1 MKIITR
7 IALLLAILTAF
18 TSKAQLLTE
27 NFSYT
32 TAGNITTA
40 SSGVWATHSGSTF
53 IPQYTNTGMT
63 FTGHAGSGVGGSM
76 TLASSGV
83 ADVNRTFTSQ
93 NSGSVYMSCLVNFSS
108 TTSTSADYFLHFN
121 SATLNAR
128 VVAQKSGTVLR
139 FGVNKAAAPSPVA
152 TDFAFGT
159 TYLLVLKYTFIAGT
173 ANDQVD
179 LWILPAFATSEA
191 LAGAPLQ
198 TTTAGADATAIS
210 AVSIRQGTPPVGS
223 IDALY
228 VGTTWATA
236 VPAGTT
242 VPTVATTTATSITVN
257 SASSG
262 GNVTADGGA
271 TVTARGVVYG
281 TATAPTLA
289 NSVVTTGSGTGS
301 YTSSLSGLAVNTR
314 YYYRAYATNS
324 VNTAYGSEA
333 NFYTLA
339 NTPGTLVIGTPTS
352 TTIPVSF
359 NSGTENSN
367 PGITTYAIQETG
379 GLYVQGGGSL
389 GATAAWNTAAGW
401 GTISVSG
408 LANNTTYT
416 FQVKARN
423 GSSVETAFGA
433 TASGTTTGPVAP
445 VITPASPTGNYN
457 TAFSYSIIA
466 SNSPTS
472 YAISSGT
479 LPTGITLNTT
489 TGLLS
494 GTPTQIGTFNVD
506 FTATNPGGTSPAA
519 TISITINQ
527 ASQTITFGALTAV
540 TYGDAPFALTGTA
553 SSGLT
558 VSYVSSNTSVATVS
572 GNTVTILAEGTTTIT
587 ASQSGD
593 ANYTAATS
601 VDRTLTVNKKNLTII
616 NVTANNK
623 VQDGGTTATLA
634 GIASLVGVVSGEE
647 SNVTLGGTPTATFA
661 SATPGTGIAV
671 TVTGYTLSGSASGN
685 YTLSQPTG
693 LTANIT
699 ALAAPDATAATGVSY
714 NGFTANW
721 NAVTG
726 ALSYE
731 IDVFTG
737 GITPGQNIAVWTFPT
752 SGTTVTPS
760 IASTNNTT
768 KTLTVNGGTSA
779 LTNGGGLPNTQAP
792 SATAW
797 TSGSNTKFWQ
807 IEINTIGF
815 SDLKLSSVQR
825 SSGTGPRDFKI
836 QYNIGSGWNDVSGGT
851 ISVGNDNTTGVVS
864 DLSLPAG
871 CDNISSVLVRWIMT
885 SNTSVNNAA
894 VQSTGTSRIDD
905 IYVTGSIVSQQ
916 FVPGYNALNVGNT
929 TSYNVTGLSPETSYS
944 YRVRA
949 VNGSFTTGNSDEIT
963 VVTATG
969 PAIWDG
975 DSWSNVT
982 GPTASIEAVIEGT
995 YSTALSG
1002 GFTAKKLT
1010 LTSGSFTVNAN
1021 TNVTVVDEVVNDMT
1035 AADFVVES
1043 NANLLQGGTI
1053 NNNSG
1058 NITVRRE
1065 SAAIKR
1071 LDYTLWSAPVTGQG
1085 LYAFSKFTLPNRFY
1099 VYDSSNDT
1107 YSNSVGFN
1115 LENLQYPSPLVAPNG
1130 VNGNDLANVPFVT
1143 GNGYLIRVP
1152 YDHPTTATPYAGTFT
1167 GVPNTGTITISSLT
1181 SGLYYAIGN
1190 PYPSTI
1196 DADTFI
1202 GDNGIGDTLAPGDG
1216 LYFWRKT
1223 NNAASSSYATY
1234 TTAGGVASGG
1244 DTSAVPIVPNG
1255 VIQVG
1260 EGFIVRATA
1269 TAIEFNND
1277 QRIANNDNQFLKTNL
1292 VERNRIWLNL
1302 TNATAN
1308 VNQMMVSYMTGATQ
1322 DIDAGIDGRFF
1333 NDTPT
1338 ALNSLVNNEEFAIQ
1352 GRSLPFEATD
1362 IVPLAFKAEAEGNYS
1377 ISIDHVDGLF
1387 TGGVQA
1393 IYLKDNL
1400 TATTNNLNTGAY
1412 SFATAAGTFNNRFEI
1427 VYQTQLANPVFT
1439 GNAVVIYSQ
1448 NNGFVVNSGNFVM
1461 SSIKVFDIRGRL
1473 IEEKKA
1479 INSNQTTINGGLSNG
1494 VLLVQI
1500 TTQDGV
1506 TVTKKVIR

>member
-1 MKIITR
+1 M
-7 IALLLAILTAF
+7 
-18 TSKAQLLTE
+18 
-27 NFSYT
+27 
-32 TAGNITTA
+32 
-40 SSGVWATHSGSTF
+40 
-53 IPQYTNTGMT
+53 
-63 FTGHAGSGVGGSM
+63 
-76 TLASSGV
+76 
-83 ADVNRTFTSQ
+83 
-93 NSGSVYMSCLVNFSS
+93 
-108 TTSTSADYFLHFN
+108 
-121 SATLNAR
+121 
-128 VVAQKSGTVLR
+128 
-139 FGVNKAAAPSPVA
+139 
-152 TDFAFGT
+152 
-159 TYLLVLKYTFIAGT
+159 
-173 ANDQVD
+173 
-179 LWILPAFATSEA
+179 
-191 LAGAPLQ
+191 
-198 TTTAGADATAIS
+198 
-210 AVSIRQGTPPVGS
+210 
-223 IDALY
+223 
-228 VGTTWATA
+228 
-236 VPAGTT
+236 
-242 VPTVATTTATSITVN
+242 
-257 SASSG
+257 
-262 GNVTADGGA
+262 
-271 TVTARGVVYG
+271 YG

-301 YTSSLSGLAVNTR
+301 YTSALTGLSVNTR

-324 VNTAYGSEA
+324 VNTAYGSES

-359 NSGTENSN
+359 DSGTENSN
-367 PGITTYAIQETG
+367 PGTTTYAIQETG
-379 GLYVQGGGSL
+379 GLYVQAGGAL
-389 GATAAWNTAAGW
+389 GATAVWNTAAGW

-408 LANNTTYT
+408 LANTTTYT
-416 FQVKARN
+416 FHTKARN
-423 GSSVETAFGA
+423 GSLVETAFGA
-433 TASGTTTGPVAP
+433 TASGTTTGAVAP
-445 VITPASPTGNYN
+445 VITPASPTGTYN

-489 TGLLS
+489 TGVLS

-527 ASQTITFGALTAV
+527 ASQTITFGALSAV

-558 VSYVSSNTSVATVS
+558 VSYASSNTSVATVS
-572 GNTVTILAEGTTTIT
+572 GNTVTIVGQGTTTIT

-601 VDRTLTVNKKNLTII
+601 VNRTLTVNKKNLTII

-634 GIASLVGVVSGEE
+634 GTASLVGVVSGEE
-647 SNVTLGGTPTATFA
+647 SNVILGGTPVATFA
-661 SATPGTGIAV
+661 SAAPANGIAV
-671 TVTGYTLSGSASGN
+671 TVTGYTISGSASGN

-699 ALAAPDATAATGVSY
+699 ALAAPDATPATAVSFD
-714 NGFTANW
+714 GFTANW
-721 NAVTG
+721 DGVTG
-726 ALSYE
+726 ASSYVL
-731 IDVFTG
+731 DVYTQSGGSTEVINQPFTWSTYSVSNGTG
-737 GITPGQNIAVWTFPT
+737 GNSGGWSGSVASNTFDIPVWTEV
-752 SGTTVTPS
+752 SAYKGDNCAKVGTGSVRGALTTPAFGSAGNAVLTFRAGAWDGASEQTTLLLEITGGGTLSVPSVTMVKGAFS
-760 IASTNNTT
+760 SY
-768 KTLTVNGGTSA
+768 TVNVTG
-779 LTNGGGLPNTQAP
+779 
-792 SATAW
+792 ATAA
-797 TSGSNTKFWQ
+797 TQLTFRGFQNSN
-807 IEINTIGF
+807 
-815 SDLKLSSVQR
+815 
-825 SSGTGPRDFKI
+825 
-836 QYNIGSGWNDVSGGT
+836 
-851 ISVGNDNTTGVVS
+851 
-864 DLSLPAG
+864 
-871 CDNISSVLVRWIMT
+871 
-885 SNTSVNNAA
+885 
-894 VQSTGTSRIDD
+894 SRFFIDD
-905 IYVTGSIVSQQ
+905 IIVVVNTLITTPVSGSPFSISA
-916 FVPGYNALNVGNT
+916 PT
-929 TSYNVTGLSPETSYS
+929 TSYNVTGLAGDTTYYYTVKS
-944 YRVRA
+944 VH
-949 VNGSFTTGNSDEIT
+949 GSFTSGASNEISQLTG
-963 VVTATG
+963 TA
-969 PAIWDG
+969 PVIWDG
-975 DSWSNVT
+975 DSWTNGS
-982 GPTASIEAVIEGT
+982 GPTASIEAIIEGV

-1021 TNVTVVDEVVNDMT
+1021 TNVTVVDEVINDMT

-1058 NITVRRE
+1058 NITVQRE

-1071 LDYTLWSAPVTGQG
+1071 LDYTLWSAPVAGQG

-1115 LENLQYPSPLVAPNG
+1115 LTGLQYPSPLVAPNG
-1130 VNGNDLANVPFVT
+1130 VNGTDTANVPFVT
-1143 GNGYLIRVP
+1143 ATGYLIRVP

-1167 GVPNTGTITISSLT
+1167 GIPNTGTITL
-1181 SGLYYAIGN
+1181 SGLTNGSYYAIGN

-1223 NNAASSSYATY
+1223 NNASSSSYATY

-1269 TAIEFNND
+1269 TSIEFNND

-1302 TNATAN
+1302 TDSETN

-1387 TGGVQA
+1387 TGGAQA

-1400 TATTNNLNTGAY
+1400 TTTTHNLNTGVY

-1427 VYQTQLANPVFT
+1427 VYQAQLANPIFT
-1439 GNAVVIYSQ
+1439 SNAVVIYSQ

-1461 SSIKVFDIRGRL
+1461 ASIKVFDIRGRL

-1479 INSNQTTINGGLSNG
+1479 INANETNIKGGLSNG